1 MSEGA
6 GPYWHSLLQCKLP
19 SILPLIVSIS
29 RRAESCSLSHYVN
42 EFDSNR
48 ESRTAARLLGCSS
61 GIRSL
66 EDVAQNSCAWLQ
78 VPRVFKIIACR
89 RWKWMTRES
98 RRGTRRQRLMQLVRG
113 GDRVKMLLLQLLRLH
128 SLTLSPSSSV
138 FSDSA
143 FPLRNNKR
151 TIMDMKETRRQR

>member
-98 RRGTRRQRLMQLVRG
+98 RRGTRRQRLMQLVERWRQSK
-113 GDRVKMLLLQLLRLH
+113 DAVAAVVNVALFDLKPLVIICIFRCCF
-128 SLTLSPSSSV
+128 TSS
-138 FSDSA
+138 
-143 FPLRNNKR
+143 
-151 TIMDMKETRRQR
+151 QQ

>member
-98 RRGTRRQRLMQLVRG
+98 RRGTRRQRLIQLVERW
-113 GDRVKMLLLQLLRLH
+113 RQSENAVAAVVKVALFDLKPLVIICIFRCCF
-128 SLTLSPSSSV
+128 PSS
-138 FSDSA
+138 
-143 FPLRNNKR
+143 
-151 TIMDMKETRRQR
+151 QQ